1 VKLSGSFFSRTEVKH
16 MLWIFF
22 IVCSR
27 YLGHPD
33 LIPIRTDEFT
43 FGVRMLHRLSTKIN
57 EKWGETI
64 ADVYHRNA
72 PAGAICRQVAIFNKF
87 SLFNDNHEVWYH
99 ID

>member
-1 VKLSGSFFSRTEVKH
+1 
-16 MLWIFF
+16 
-22 IVCSR
+22 
-27 YLGHPD
+27 
-33 LIPIRTDEFT
+33 
-43 FGVRMLHRLSTKIN
+43 MLHRLSTKIN